1 MKNQPTKIYLNVG
14 ADGECQDF
22 EELVGV
28 SWSDSRINDD
38 DLEYIS
44 VSSVLARIEELIET
58 KNKLKHNPMVSKAEY
73 KAICKNTDLRINT
86 LKILIK

>member
-1 MKNQPTKIYLNVG
+1 MGKLIMKNAPNHIYLNIG

-28 SWSDSRINDD
+28 SWCEDRINDD

-44 VSSVLARIEELIET
+44 VLSLFAEIDRLKDYANSSDDYEKVEFAINIL
-58 KNKLKHNPMVSKAEY
+58 KNLLK
-73 KAICKNTDLRINT
+73 
-86 LKILIK
+86 

>member
-1 MKNQPTKIYLNVG
+1 MKNQPNRIYLNIG

-28 SWSDSRINDD
+28 SWCEDRINDD

-44 VSSVLARIEELIET
+44 VSSVLARIEELKQERM
-58 KNKLKHNPMVSKAEY
+58 LPHEQDDLLRG
-73 KAICKNTDLRINT
+73 AIYELTN
-86 LKILIK
+86 LIK

>member
-1 MKNQPTKIYLNVG
+1 MTNQPKKIYLNIG

-28 SWSDSRINDD
+28 SWCEDRIND

-44 VSSVLARIEELIET
+44 VYSVLARIEELKQERM
-58 KNKLKHNPMVSKAEY
+58 LPHEQDDLLRG
-73 KAICKNTDLRINT
+73 AIYELTN
-86 LKILIK
+86 LIKL

>member
-1 MKNQPTKIYLNVG
+1 MKNQPKKIYLNIG

-44 VSSVLARIEELIET
+44 VSSVLARIKELEIERDNEESSFSAFDCNVRISEL
-58 KNKLKHNPMVSKAEY
+58 KN
-73 KAICKNTDLRINT
+73 
-86 LKILIK
+86 LIKK

>member
-1 MKNQPTKIYLNVG
+1 MINQPKKIYLNIG

-28 SWSDSRINDD
+28 SWSDSRITDD

-44 VSSVLARIEELIET
+44 VSSVLARIEELEAEVENEDSVYSEASCRFKISEL
-58 KNKLKHNPMVSKAEY
+58 KN
-73 KAICKNTDLRINT
+73 
-86 LKILIK
+86 LIKL

>member
-1 MKNQPTKIYLNVG
+1 MKNSPNKIWLQVG

-28 SWSDSRINDD
+28 SWCDSRINDD
-38 DLEYIS
+38 DLCYIS
-44 VSSVLARIEELIET
+44 VSSVLARIKELEEYIDTGADYRIVEFT
-58 KNKLKHNPMVSKAEY
+58 
-73 KAICKNTDLRINT
+73 INT

>member
-1 MKNQPTKIYLNVG
+1 MKNQPTKIYLNIG

-28 SWSDSRINDD
+28 SWCEDRINDD
-38 DLEYIS
+38 DLCYIS
-44 VSSVLARIEELIET
+44 VSSVLARIEELE
-58 KNKLKHNPMVSKAEY
+58 EY
-73 KAICKNTDLRINT
+73 VDRGADYRTVEFTINT

>member
-1 MKNQPTKIYLNVG
+1 MKNMTNQPNKIYLNIG

-44 VSSVLARIEELIET
+44 VSSVLARIKELEAEVENEDSVYSEASCRFRISEL
-58 KNKLKHNPMVSKAEY
+58 KN
-73 KAICKNTDLRINT
+73 
-86 LKILIK
+86 LIKL

>member
-1 MKNQPTKIYLNVG
+1 MTNQPMKIYLNIG

-22 EELVGV
+22 KELVGV

-44 VSSVLARIEELIET
+44 VSSVLARIEELEAEIE
-58 KNKLKHNPMVSKAEY
+58 NEDSLYSEAS
-73 KAICKNTDLRINT
+73 CRFRINE
-86 LKILIK
+86 LKNLIKNYENN